1 MRFPARSPR
10 WLVPLCLSVALAGS
24 LFSQSRKN
32 EISET
37 TEDRIAAATWWPT
50 KNVPDRAQLVGNS
63 ECATCH
69 TDKAA
74 TQATTPM
81 AHAGVRA
88 ADAEILRS
96 HETLTGK
103 LAPYRYEI
111 ARDTTGS
118 TYS

>member
-10 WLVPLCLSVALAGS
+10 WLIPLCLSVALAGS
-24 LFSQSRKN
+24 LFSQSRKT

-37 TEDRIAAATWWPT
+37 TEDRIASAALPWWPT
-50 KNVPDRAQLVGNS
+50 KNVVDRAQLVGNA
-63 ECATCH
+63 ECAKCH

-81 AHAGVRA
+81 AHAGAGA

-96 HETLTGK
+96 YERLSGE
-103 LAPYRYEI
+103 LPPYRYEI
-111 ARDTTGS
+111 
-118 TYS
+118 